1 MARPRS
7 KKSRQRF
14 TGRQSDRILILM
26 NIGDRKALPIMSM
39 TVGHLRSLAKMRG
52 LPDPLGT
59 WKDEP
64 PALIIDLRV
73 FDGDGA

>member
-1 MARPRS
+1 MARLRS
-7 KKSRQRF
+7 KKPGRF
-14 TGRQSDRILILM
+14 VGRQSDRILIL
-26 NIGDRKALPIMSM
+26 NSRRVRKTLSIMDIS
-39 TVGHLRSLAKMRG
+39 VGHLRSLAKMRG